1 MNSDWSH
8 RNIHITQNEDVTVG
22 RKIERIES
30 GPKDRPGVTSLK
42 RKAEE
47 ENAERR
53 LEESLMIRM
62 RPRRDLLR
70 AKGFPRK
77 CRRAPK
83 DSEGQ

>member
-1 MNSDWSH
+1 M
-8 RNIHITQNEDVTVG
+8 
-22 RKIERIES
+22 
-30 GPKDRPGVTSLK
+30 TSLK

-53 LEESLMIRM
+53 LEASLVIRM
-62 RPRRDLLR
+62 RRRRDLLR

-83 DSEGQ
+83 ASEGQGNRDPNKPTGLRSKEILSETVAEADIRW